1 MRTWW
6 ISLILYNSRICYL
19 WCDSNQRKE
28 LSWLTLN

>member
-19 WCDSNQRKE
+19 LCDSNQRKE